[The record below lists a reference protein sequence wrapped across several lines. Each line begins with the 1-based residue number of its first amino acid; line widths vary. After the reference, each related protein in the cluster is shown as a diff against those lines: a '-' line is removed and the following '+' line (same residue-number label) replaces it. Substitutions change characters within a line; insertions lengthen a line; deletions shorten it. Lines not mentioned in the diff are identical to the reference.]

1 MQNTVLLNLADEPRY
16 HEIATAD
23 IKPAM
28 QTAMEEAR
36 RAIADIKQQPQATW
50 LNTVERL
57 TDITERVGRIWGVVA
72 HLNSVVDTPEL
83 RAEYNALMPE
93 VTVFFTEIGQDIEL
107 YERFKAIKASPEF
120 EKLDSARQTKLAA
133 VRPCTDYLLFSDENH
148 AGELEEFLKKRL
160 VPIQPNR
167 KF

>member
-1 MQNTVLLNLADEPRY
+1 MQNTVLLNLADDPRY
-16 HEIATAD
+16 HEIATDD

-28 QTAMEEAR
+28 QPAMEEAR

-107 YERFKAIKASPEF
+107 YERVKAVKASP
-120 EKLDSARQTKLAA
+120 
-133 VRPCTDYLLFSDENH
+133 
-148 AGELEEFLKKRL
+148 
-160 VPIQPNR
+160 
-167 KF
+167 